1 MLRILTLMLSVGGGR
16 YLISNQV
23 INKGIR
29 IIALVISRALCA
41 SFGIVSLMSLSR
53 LIVMYSDTSKWGGVL
68 KMSNCCFG
76 VYIFQQFVLKLL
88 NQSILPFCIDA
99 YLYPWIAFII
109 TLCIS
114 LILTILIRT
123 TKLGRQ
129 LL

>member
-1 MLRILTLMLSVGGGR
+1 MLRILTLILSGGG
-16 YLISNQV
+16 YLANSQL

-29 IIALVISRALCA
+29 AIALVISRALCA

-53 LIVMYSDTSKWGGVL
+53 LIVLHSDTSKWDGVIRL
-68 KMSNCCFG
+68 SNCCFG

-88 NQSILPFCIDA
+88 NQSILSFCIDA

>member
-1 MLRILTLMLSVGGGR
+1 MT
-16 YLISNQV
+16 
-23 INKGIR
+23 
-29 IIALVISRALCA
+29 LVISRALCA

-53 LIVMYSDTSKWGGVL
+53 LIVLHSDTSKCDGVI

-76 VYIFQQFVLKLL
+76 VYIFQQFILKLL
-88 NQSILPFCIDA
+88 NKSILPFCIDA
-99 YLYPWIAFII
+99 YVYPWIAFII
-109 TLCIS
+109 TLFIS